1 VFVIDK
7 RSFQLLLK
15 FLIWILFLVS
25 LVGCNLVRQNFQVT
39 RVVEIQVELTRVVEV
54 IQEVTRVVEV
64 TVEATRIVQENVPV
78 TVEVTGE
85 VTRIVEEDADR
96 KPTPQS
102 TDAAPATEAAATPT
116 QRAIAPPTQPV
127 VPSSSEV
134 AVQMD
139 GLLRSMGGM
148 IDAALR
154 SGTLLCDEWVAS
166 WDVFMALPA
175 ASAETQIA
183 RALLLEFGEMTDNC
197 RSFLETGGGTMIPF
211 QQWGTIRQA
220 INEALEAIRPMVE
233 G

>member
-1 VFVIDK
+1 MK
-7 RSFQLLLK
+7 NERSYRSK
-15 FLIWILFLVS
+15 SKSMGWTALIIF
-25 LVGCNLVRQNFQVT
+25 LVGCNLVRQNVQVT
-39 RVVEIQVELTRVVEV
+39 RVEETQVEVTRVIEV
-54 IQEVTRVVEV
+54 IQEVTRLVEV
-64 TVEATRIVQENVPV
+64 PVEVTRIVQENVPV
-78 TVEVTGE
+78 TVEVTVE

-96 KPTPQS
+96 KPTPQP
-102 TDAAPATEAAATPT
+102 TDTAPTTEAAATST
-116 QRAIAPPTQPV
+116 QQAIAPPIQPV
-127 VPSSSEV
+127 GPSSSEV

-166 WDVFMALPA
+166 WDVFMKLPA

-197 RSFLETGGGTMIPF
+197 RSFLEIGGGTMIPF

-220 INEALEAIRPMVE
+220 INEALEAIRPLVE